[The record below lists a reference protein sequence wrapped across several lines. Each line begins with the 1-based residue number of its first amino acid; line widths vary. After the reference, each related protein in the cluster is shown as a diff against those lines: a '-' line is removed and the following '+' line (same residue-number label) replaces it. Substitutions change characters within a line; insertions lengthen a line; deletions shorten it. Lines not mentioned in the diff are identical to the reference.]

1 MARRELIFLI
11 PGFFGFANIG
21 DFGYW
26 GPAEAWL
33 TQELARRGVRGEI
46 HAVGTRPTASL
57 RQRARAAAAAIDSV
71 APGPEDRVHLI
82 GHSTGGLDARLL
94 LSPGVS
100 LGTDLDVEHLT
111 SRVRTVVSIATPHRG
126 APLASRFN
134 SVMGQALLELLSLA
148 TMITL
153 RFGHL
158 PLGVLLRLGAV
169 LSLPDER
176 ARVSRTL
183 TDQLFEQLLGNLSAE
198 RRASVEAF
206 FDDVRG
212 DQSLLAQLAP
222 EAMDVF
228 AATVRDRPDVRYGS
242 IVTRARAPG
251 LRTHLGVGFDAE
263 GQAMH
268 ALYHA
273 LHSLAG
279 RGWGA
284 LEPVPAAAHAAAL
297 ARAFH
302 GTPTV
307 ADNDGIVPTLSQ
319 PYGQV
324 IAAMAA
330 DHLDII
336 GHFGHRGDDHEHYDW
351 LITRSR
357 FDRRAFE
364 STWGALLDYL
374 LG

>member
-1 MARRELIFLI
+1 MIVALFVIEH
-11 PGFFGFANIG
+11 G
-21 DFGYW
+21 
-26 GPAEAWL
+26 
-33 TQELARRGVRGEI
+33 
-46 HAVGTRPTASL
+46 
-57 RQRARAAAAAIDSV
+57 AAA
-71 APGPEDRVHLI
+71 GP
-82 GHSTGGLDARLL
+82 
-94 LSPGVS
+94 
-100 LGTDLDVEHLT
+100 
-111 SRVRTVVSIATPHRG
+111 
-126 APLASRFN
+126 
-134 SVMGQALLELLSLA
+134 
-148 TMITL
+148 
-153 RFGHL
+153 
-158 PLGVLLRLGAV
+158 
-169 LSLPDER
+169 
-176 ARVSRTL
+176 
-183 TDQLFEQLLGNLSAE
+183 
-198 RRASVEAF
+198 VEAF

-242 IVTRARAPG
+242 VVTRARAPG

-284 LEPVPAAAHAAAL
+284 LEPVPTAAHAAAL
-297 ARAFH
+297 ARAFR
-302 GTPTV
+302 GTPTIE
-307 ADNDGIVPTLSQ
+307 DNDGIVPTLSQ

-336 GHFGHRGDDHEHYDW
+336 GHFGHSGDDHVHYDW